1 MKLKLEISAVLEHIY
16 HYLTASLASS
26 INLRTPGLG
35 FTCAKMYEYLTIQI
49 PISQYRIPHSSWL
62 DYFFVSLSLP
72 ILHDQNKENVM
83 TSYSK
88 WNDNWKGLY
97 WLNIKIWHSRMHKF
111 DLPSQNSWQGIR
123 SNSHEHGFASS
134 LVH

>member
-49 PISQYRIPHSSWL
+49 PISQYRKYIEVHSQFL
-62 DYFFVSLSLP
+62 
-72 ILHDQNKENVM
+72 
-83 TSYSK
+83 T
-88 WNDNWKGLY
+88 
-97 WLNIKIWHSRMHKF
+97 
-111 DLPSQNSWQGIR
+111 
-123 SNSHEHGFASS
+123 
-134 LVH
+134 